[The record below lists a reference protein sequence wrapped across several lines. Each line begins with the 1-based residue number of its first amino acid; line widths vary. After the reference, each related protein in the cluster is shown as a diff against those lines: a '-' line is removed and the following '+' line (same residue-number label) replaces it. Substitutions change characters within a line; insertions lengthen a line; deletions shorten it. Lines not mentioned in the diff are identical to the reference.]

1 MPRRPS
7 SIGAPS
13 ATSSVAPPA
22 PPRSPLQ
29 LWYGVLARHIATK
42 QERAYH
48 DDKLEHKCLL
58 FTINLQL
65 LLGAGTCLFMFP
77 FLPWAHVKTVL
88 PYPTAFMAGALASLV
103 HMAVTKRTSVSRFA
117 ATWFLQLMTCATF
130 WSFGGVVPSA
140 GVLLIPFFAPHVSF
154 ILDTEYRLA
163 GPLRMFA
170 LSCLVVVARA
180 TVDLALGPGALTPL
194 VIRLPAAAMTV
205 ISLLV
210 IMTCSVVFVGSTAIM
225 VRRLQRRARA
235 LQRSMHE
242 ATGVAQRVVNW
253 ELDAVPKPRGDGG
266 VVDLMVQV
274 AEKLRAYRPYLPAHL
289 FAAAAAADDDLS
301 DVDEARSVLGRSASL
316 DGQGPASPVTGDA
329 LPRVPTQPGRAGDPP
344 AAKELLSV
352 TRAAEQRSLGPHHG
366 TLLSARVS
374 QTEEGAA
381 GLAAVSYEVVQ
392 RVADVFSRVAA
403 DAAHATRGML
413 QAVGH
418 DHCLILWN
426 VLPKGASHVEHGLMA
441 ALMIREG
448 FARHCGEAGLEGLT
462 VSMGL
467 WAGTFVSGTLHL
479 GDMMSYACLGQGP
492 EQALALR
499 EYAATFGRGIVCN
512 HRAFDATKAAP
523 RHRLVPVDV
532 LSFSSKGARGELV
545 YECVCELQSDADE
558 WMYQI
563 EAQSS
568 ALWADRR
575 LRKLL
580 LQVSKGGACGTIL
593 WAARSSWHTAGRR
606 RLRTACGRRRVSSKN
621 SQTTPATTSTTPNT
635 PTIGRR

>member
-274 AEKLRAYRPYLPAHL
+274 AEKLRAYRP
-289 FAAAAAADDDLS
+289 D
-301 DVDEARSVLGRSASL
+301 
-316 DGQGPASPVTGDA
+316 
-329 LPRVPTQPGRAGDPP
+329 
-344 AAKELLSV
+344 
-352 TRAAEQRSLGPHHG
+352 
-366 TLLSARVS
+366 LSARVV

-593 WAARSSWHTAGRR
+593 WAARSSWHTTGRR
-606 RLRTACGRRRVSSKN
+606 QATDGLWTEAREQKPSNDPHNNQHNPQYANYWAPLTHHAPFSTAPVRQRLGSAN
-621 SQTTPATTSTTPNT
+621 AETTPAGAPAAAADRTQRPDATCEAKN
-635 PTIGRR
+635 G